1 MQTNTGYEYKTA
13 HRRRIR
19 RLLGNEEAD
28 ERIDDAEE
36 HFKIYNFLREI
47 DTALPG
53 IFKMIVRNA
62 RGIRLNI
69 WFYYII

>member
-1 MQTNTGYEYKTA
+1 MQTNTGYEFKTA
-13 HRRRIR
+13 HRRKIR

-28 ERIDDAEE
+28 EPTDEAEE
-36 HFKIYNFLREI
+36 HLRIYHFLREI
-47 DTALPG
+47 DTALQG
-53 IFKMIVRNA
+53 IFKTIVRNA